1 MKLRITSPE
10 IGKIDT
16 DGKIDTLKVS
26 GDYVVV
32 TVTVDTKTKFDLNT
46 KLALGYK
53 DMIQMMGLFIKNKML
68 VFLITGIKNRN
79 KPRSLPKKW

>member
-1 MKLRITSPE
+1 MKLRIMSPE

-16 DGKIDTLKVS
+16 DGKMGKLKVS

-46 KLALGYK
+46 KLALDHK
-53 DMIQMMGLFIKNKML
+53 DLFQLMGLFIKNKMP
-68 VFLITGIKNRN
+68 VFLIKGIKNRN

>member
-16 DGKIDTLKVS
+16 DGKMGKLKVS

-46 KLALGYK
+46 KLALDHK
-53 DMIQMMGLFIKNKML
+53 DLFRLMGLFIKNKML
-68 VFLITGIKNRN
+68 IFLIKGIKNRN
-79 KPRSLPKKW
+79 KPKPLSNKW

>member
-46 KLALGYK
+46 KLALGHK
-53 DMIQMMGLFIKNKML
+53 DMIQMMGLFIKNKMP

-79 KPRSLPKKW
+79 KPRPLPKKW

>member
-46 KLALGYK
+46 KLALGHK
-53 DMIQMMGLFIKNKML
+53 DLIQMMGLFIKNKMP

-79 KPRSLPKKW
+79 NPRPLPKKW